1 MRRVLL
7 ILLLTIQTTSVF
19 GQKTIKGRVVDSSD
33 LIPKTGVN
41 ITLKNPSDSSTFAFG
56 FSNHRGEFSIEYT
69 ADLENILIQLTA
81 MTIKKTSFILPVSQ
95 SWIEIKVQSAELEL
109 DEVMIEGR
117 KNPISFKKDTITY
130 AVEGFSTT
138 NDRVIGDIIKRLPG
152 IEVLSN
158 GMIQYLGKPLGKFYI
173 DGLDLL
179 QGRYN
184 LANKNLPVDAVKSI
198 EILENHQ
205 PIKILDSLVFSDRA
219 ALNLVLNKKNTW
231 IGTGLGGLGGSPLVL
246 NTSLSPMVFR
256 ENFQSLLSIQ
266 ANNFGIDLSD
276 EQKTLTVSTLQ
287 NMLEEN
293 KLKNWFSVPSLKN
306 GVIPR
311 KRTLFNKSLIGSA
324 NVLTKTAPE
333 SEFRIMID
341 FFRQI
346 QNQNT
351 GGSTIYFLPT
361 GDSIRFTE
369 DSRATFIQQ
378 NLKSSFNWTK
388 NQANKFIDNSIYFEI
403 QSDTE
408 TAKTV
413 FNGINQAQEAIL
425 PLIRFGNK
433 LSVLAP
439 IGQVILEINSYTSFQ
454 RTNQQFTV
462 SPSGF
467 ESIFA
472 DSINVQLDQ
481 NLLFSRF
488 FSNNSIG
495 FKKPLSSKLILNASL
510 GLDFDVDQLESD
522 LWKIGNR
529 GPERTELNNRT
540 NYFLTN
546 PYAKSGLEFRSNQFI
561 GRIDL
566 PLHYSWIQ
574 SIDEANQFTAS
585 LSKIYSEPTLYL
597 RYQFNGRLYS
607 TGTLRKFNTFGTGE
621 DFFPELILT
630 TLRSLNLR
638 NTRIPERITKA
649 MSYGIFFKDP
659 VSSIFMNV
667 NFGYQQIQKNTIT
680 RNILINTGET
690 IFSADNIFNNG
701 KQGTLSFKGSKYF
714 TDLYTTFT
722 LGSTF
727 RQQQIPQITNDQLID
742 YSLASNIYL
751 LELATK
757 PKKTF
762 GISYKINYTT
772 LQTSDNLGSLGKV
785 LQWGQAATLELFPI
799 KNHLLMTNFEFIS
812 NQTESQNYSQKSNF
826 LDLTY
831 TFKIPSKRLSMNLIC
846 MNALNNQLLRN
857 YFTNGFVLSSQEF
870 PLRPRQLMF
879 QLDFSF

>member
-7 ILLLTIQTTSVF
+7 ILLLAIQTTSVF

-81 MTIKKTSFILPVSQ
+81 MTIKKTSFIFPVSQ

-117 KNPISFKKDTITY
+117 KNPISYKKDTITY

-158 GMIQYLGKPLGKFYI
+158 GMIQYQGKPLGRFYI

-205 PIKILDSLVFSDRA
+205 PIKILDGLVFSDRA

-276 EQKTLTVSTLQ
+276 EQKTLTVSALQ
-287 NMLEEN
+287 KMLEEN

-388 NQANKFIDNSIYFEI
+388 NQANKYIDNSFYFEL

-408 TAKTV
+408 TASTV

-467 ESIFA
+467 QSIFN

-488 FSNNSIG
+488 FSINSIG

-566 PLHYSWIQ
+566 PLHYS
-574 SIDEANQFTAS
+574 
-585 LSKIYSEPTLYL
+585 
-597 RYQFNGRLYS
+597 
-607 TGTLRKFNTFGTGE
+607 
-621 DFFPELILT
+621 
-630 TLRSLNLR
+630 
-638 NTRIPERITKA
+638 
-649 MSYGIFFKDP
+649 
-659 VSSIFMNV
+659 
-667 NFGYQQIQKNTIT
+667 
-680 RNILINTGET
+680 
-690 IFSADNIFNNG
+690 
-701 KQGTLSFKGSKYF
+701 
-714 TDLYTTFT
+714 
-722 LGSTF
+722 
-727 RQQQIPQITNDQLID
+727 
-742 YSLASNIYL
+742 
-751 LELATK
+751 
-757 PKKTF
+757 
-762 GISYKINYTT
+762 
-772 LQTSDNLGSLGKV
+772 
-785 LQWGQAATLELFPI
+785 
-799 KNHLLMTNFEFIS
+799 
-812 NQTESQNYSQKSNF
+812 
-826 LDLTY
+826 
-831 TFKIPSKRLSMNLIC
+831 
-846 MNALNNQLLRN
+846 
-857 YFTNGFVLSSQEF
+857 
-870 PLRPRQLMF
+870 
-879 QLDFSF
+879 